1 MFKNRG
7 VLYKNSNVV
16 EIIVSIDKIP
26 VPKKLSEDQEVLLSW
41 SFFVLPIHPI
51 NSKENNISFLLF
63 IKNQVLKKPFFE

>member
-26 VPKKLSEDQEVLLSW
+26 VPKKLSEDQEVLLAW
-41 SFFVLPIHPI
+41 SFFCCNPP
-51 NSKENNISFLLF
+51 
-63 IKNQVLKKPFFE
+63 NQQQGK